1 MDTHTI
7 RHREQ
12 ELASVSNR
20 NFGLIFGVFWAVVGT
35 APLLRHHPMRPWA
48 LALAAGFGLMALF
61 FPKGLA
67 WPNRLWTRLGAA
79 INAVVSWVALLV
91 AYVVG
96 VLPTAMVLRMIGKD
110 PLQRRFDRSA
120 PSYWIPRIPRQPTGS
135 GMENQF

>member
-7 RHREQ
+7 PHHEQ

-20 NFGLIFGVFWAVVGT
+20 NFGLIFGVFWAVIGI

-48 LALAAGFGLMALF
+48 LGLAASFGLMALF

-67 WPNRLWTRLGAA
+67 WPNRLWTGLGVA
-79 INAVVSWVALLV
+79 INAVISWVALLA

-96 VLPTAMVLRMIGKD
+96 VLPTAMVLRIMGKD
-110 PLQRRFDRSA
+110 PLHRTIDRSMA
-120 PSYWIPRIPRQPTGS
+120 SYWIPRTPQRPTGS